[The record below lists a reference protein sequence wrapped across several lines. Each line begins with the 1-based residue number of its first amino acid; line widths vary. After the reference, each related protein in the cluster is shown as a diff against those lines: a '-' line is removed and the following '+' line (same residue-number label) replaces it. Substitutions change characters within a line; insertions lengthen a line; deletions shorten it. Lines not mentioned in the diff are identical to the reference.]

1 MIAFTLAVIAALLY
15 AGLFPPFGLGWLAWV
30 ALVPLIRACD
40 EAGEVRS
47 FLLAGSFGLLTTLFI
62 IPWLAPTA
70 REYFD
75 QSSITTLL
83 LVGTIAAAS
92 IAPYFALTF
101 GLLGALQRQVPRI
114 VWLLLIPAGW
124 VTAEWLRTNLG
135 LRSSWCLLGTSLIEA
150 PRLRQL
156 ADITGIYGVSGLIV
170 LGNVVVAEALR
181 LAETGLASRELP
193 SSRRLRPLLQCVGLF
208 GIVLIL
214 ALAHGHRKLAEPSR
228 GESFDVAIVQGNIDQ
243 QLRWRRGEAMRML
256 SRYSGLSES
265 IVESGDEPTP
275 DLIVWP
281 ESALQKP
288 VEHPLYG
295 PALLRLVE
303 KLGAPILVGAP
314 RTSAEGHHNS
324 AALVIPHERIR
335 YYDKMRLLPFS
346 ETHPIDRLRSL
357 PARGDDHLSGYVA
370 GTHPGLFDWNDRR
383 LGVLICFEAIYPS
396 LARDLALQGATAIV
410 NLSNDG
416 WYRGSGGPEQH
427 LEQVVFRAIET
438 GLPLIR
444 STTTGISA
452 VISPRGEIVARLG
465 EGERGILRV
474 AVPAP
479 RRQATFYVRHGDV
492 HAKGSA
498 LLLCVTAAYALLRRR
513 REGAEESWL
522 EEPLAASTR

>member
-1 MIAFTLAVIAALLY
+1 LIAFTLAVIAALLY

-40 EAGEVRS
+40 EAGGAKS

-62 IPWLAPTA
+62 VPWLAPTA
-70 REYFD
+70 RDYFE

-83 LVGTIAAAS
+83 LVGTVGAAS
-92 IAPYFALTF
+92 IAPYFAISF
-101 GLLGALQRQVPRI
+101 GLLGALQRRVPRI
-114 VWLLLIPAGW
+114 VWLLLIPAAW
-124 VTAEWLRTNLG
+124 VTAEWLRSNLG

-156 ADITGIYGVSGLIV
+156 ADITGVYGVSGLIV
-170 LGNVVVAEALR
+170 LGNAVVAEALR
-181 LAETGLASRELP
+181 VAEQGLAERRLP
-193 SSRRLRPLLQCVGLF
+193 STGRLRPLLECAALF
-208 GIVLIL
+208 GIVLVL
-214 ALAHGHRKLAEPSR
+214 ALIHGDRKLAEPSR
-228 GESFDVAIVQGNIDQ
+228 GATFDVAIVQGNVAQ
-243 QLRWRRGEAMRML
+243 QLRWRRGEAMRVL

-265 IVESGDEPTP
+265 IMNSADEPP

-295 PALLRLVE
+295 PPLRRLVE
-303 KLGAPILVGAP
+303 KLGAPVLVGAP
-314 RTSAEGHHNS
+314 RTSEAGHHNS
-324 AALVIPHERIR
+324 ASLMLPQGGIR

-357 PARGDDHLSGYVA
+357 PARGDDHLRGYIA
-370 GTHPGLFDWNDRR
+370 GARPGLFDWNRGR

-396 LARDLALQGATAIV
+396 LSRDLALQGAGAIV

-452 VISPRGEIVARLG
+452 VISPSGEVVARLG

-474 AVPAP
+474 SVPAP
-479 RRQATFYVRHGDV
+479 RLRPTLYVQYGDV
-492 HAKGSA
+492 YAMGSA
-498 LLLCVTAAYALLRRR
+498 LLLCMTAAFALVRNRRR
-513 REGAEESWL
+513 RVEESWL
-522 EEPLAASTR
+522 EEPLAPTNL